1 MMVTIQQDKQHFT
14 NLPHMFSKQLTTT
27 VEIYIEQVQEDIER
41 MNKELLNA
49 KSKADKE
56 NIKNIIKWLERI
68 IAKTDNGELEYSWS
82 YFENNGLKTYP
93 IEVRNIE
100 EYGIYFVD
108 YLKAKENQK
117 IVRLEYT
124 DLANLIAFE
133 MMHRDLGYS
142 NYNMEERLKKIGIVG
157 VYDIRDFLD
166 NIEKDE
172 RDTYKLSKMLGIEN
186 SPYLRADRKKIT
198 DYFNIKEFNA
208 KLYREAVE
216 YSCRHAMMLVLE
228 KTMNNLYNSK
238 LKFSLCAITNTEID
252 IIFEDVN
259 SLNIDEKLVESV
271 IVRIFGRRF
280 EVKPKIQVY

>member
-100 EYGIYFVD
+100 EYGIY
-108 YLKAKENQK
+108 L
-117 IVRLEYT
+117 
-124 DLANLIAFE
+124 LI
-133 MMHRDLGYS
+133 
-142 NYNMEERLKKIGIVG
+142 I
-157 VYDIRDFLD
+157 
-166 NIEKDE
+166 
-172 RDTYKLSKMLGIEN
+172 
-186 SPYLRADRKKIT
+186 
-198 DYFNIKEFNA
+198 
-208 KLYREAVE
+208 
-216 YSCRHAMMLVLE
+216 
-228 KTMNNLYNSK
+228 
-238 LKFSLCAITNTEID
+238 
-252 IIFEDVN
+252 
-259 SLNIDEKLVESV
+259 
-271 IVRIFGRRF
+271 
-280 EVKPKIQVY
+280 